1 MEWGGGAGA
10 TDSELAGTMH
20 GEKRGKAARSYHN
33 EELGSDAMGG
43 YSLEDYIYSL
53 ESRGERVSNNNI
65 HSDPDVYG
73 QLQQKERDL
82 ILAAELGKAL
92 LEKNEDLSK
101 QNEKIAE
108 DFSQKLEELE
118 QEKYHL
124 RRRLEGVEEEYDLK
138 VSELQT
144 DISGLRNIL
153 QQTEVNQRQSER
165 EKSLLIGQLTEQNQR
180 LTSQLKDVSPVCSVE
195 MMKFIS
201 KPILELTH

>member
-1 MEWGGGAGA
+1 MIKTIQTPDKKTNSLNFA
-10 TDSELAGTMH
+10 DSELAGTMH
-20 GEKRGKAARSYHN
+20 GEKRGKGARSYHN

-108 DFSQKLEELE
+108 DFSQKLE
-118 QEKYHL
+118 
-124 RRRLEGVEEEYDLK
+124 
-138 VSELQT
+138 VSF
-144 DISGLRNIL
+144 N
-153 QQTEVNQRQSER
+153 
-165 EKSLLIGQLTEQNQR
+165 
-180 LTSQLKDVSPVCSVE
+180 
-195 MMKFIS
+195 
-201 KPILELTH
+201 

>member
-1 MEWGGGAGA
+1 
-10 TDSELAGTMH
+10 MH
-20 GEKRGKAARSYHN
+20 EKRGKAGRPFHNN

-53 ESRGERVSNNNI
+53 ESRGERGTNNNI

-108 DFSQKLEELE
+108 DFSQKLEVLF
-118 QEKYHL
+118 
-124 RRRLEGVEEEYDLK
+124 
-138 VSELQT
+138 
-144 DISGLRNIL
+144 
-153 QQTEVNQRQSER
+153 
-165 EKSLLIGQLTEQNQR
+165 LIIKPGI
-180 LTSQLKDVSPVCSVE
+180 
-195 MMKFIS
+195 MKLI
-201 KPILELTH
+201 I